1 MSETIKITDTRIKE
15 LVNQGLR
22 HKEIANQLSSD
33 AGVNITTT
41 WVKESMKS
49 LGLRL
54 KRTQGQSV
62 VLVKSEVEET
72 QIPFEQIQ
80 LDQPQSDSL
89 SDKL

>member
-54 KRTQGQSV
+54 KRTQGQNV
-62 VLVKSEVEET
+62 VLVKSQDEM
-72 QIPFEQIQ
+72 PFEQSQ

>member
-15 LVNQGLR
+15 LVSQGLR

-41 WVKESMKS
+41 WVKTAMKS
-49 LGLRL
+49 LNLRL
-54 KRTQGQSV
+54 KRTQVQNV
-62 VLVKSEVEET
+62 VLVMSEVE
-72 QIPFEQIQ
+72 IPFEQIQ